1 MRSKGLW
8 GLAFGVC
15 VVASVVLPLLWQHS
29 LVDLK
34 VYRLGGTTLL
44 DEASAL
50 YDARLAGL
58 PFTYPPFAAVV
69 MVPFALLPW
78 TVAVVVWTLGT
89 FVSLVGV
96 WRLSV
101 GKGLASPVLL
111 AVVAGSLVLEPVRET
126 LGFGQVNLMLCALV
140 LYDLLG
146 PADRRGRGVWV
157 GLAAG
162 VKLTPLV
169 FFGLLVVTR
178 QWKALARA
186 SAAFVVT
193 VMVGF
198 VVTPQGAKE
207 YWTSLLADTTRIG
220 GLAFSSNQSWN
231 GFLVRLTGDLD
242 GGGAIWL
249 GLVAVTVGGGL
260 WLTRQLWVRGDR
272 VAAVAVTGLVGLLC
286 SPVSWSH
293 HWVWAIPLGIAVIGR
308 LTKYRVV
315 FGVFWF
321 GVFAVAPI
329 WWPPN
334 HENRELDWSF
344 AEQFSGNA
352 YLIAATVAVVML
364 ALGMRRNCKTGID
377 RRDPD
382 DCQADSGDI
391 GDPGGPGQA
400 PVVGGGGGLRRRRD
414 GSAVRVGPHRS

>member
-1 MRSKGLW
+1 MRSKWLW
-8 GLAFGVC
+8 GVAFGVC
-15 VVASVVLPLLWQHS
+15 VVASVVLPTHWRHS

-34 VYRLGGTTLL
+34 VYRLGGMTLL
-44 DEASAL
+44 DDAAGL
-50 YDARLAGL
+50 YDVRLAGL

-78 TVAVVVWTLGT
+78 AVAVVVWTLGT
-89 FVSLVGV
+89 FVSLVAV

-101 GKGLASPVLL
+101 GRVMASPVLL
-111 AVVAGSLVLEPVRET
+111 GVVAGSLLLEPVRET

-146 PADRRGRGVWV
+146 QRRGRGIWV

-169 FFGLLVVTR
+169 FLGLLVVTR
-178 QWKALARA
+178 QWKALAYA
-186 SAAFVVT
+186 SAGFVGSV
-193 VMVGF
+193 VVGF
-198 VVTPQGAKE
+198 VVTPHGAEE

-231 GFLVRLTGDLD
+231 GFLIRLSGDLD

-249 GLVAVTVGGGL
+249 GLVALTVGGGL
-260 WLTRQLWVRGDR
+260 WLAQQLWRRGER
-272 VAAVAVTGLVGLLC
+272 VAAVAVTGVVGLLC

-293 HWVWAIPLGIAVIGR
+293 HWVWAIPLGVAVIGR

-315 FGVFWF
+315 FGVLWF

-334 HENRELDWSF
+334 HENRELDWSV

-352 YLIAATVAVVML
+352 YLIAAMVAVGIL
-364 ALGMRRNCKTGID
+364 AIGLRQNCKSGID
-377 RRDPD
+377 RRDPG

-391 GDPGGPGQA
+391 GDPGGVGEA
-400 PVVGGGGGLRRRRD
+400 PVVGGGGGLRRRR
-414 GSAVRVGPHRS
+414 GGAAVRLGPHRG

>member
-1 MRSKGLW
+1 MRSKVLW

-34 VYRLGGTTLL
+34 VYRLGGATLL
-44 DEASAL
+44 DDAAAL
-50 YDARLAGL
+50 YDVRLAGL

-78 TVAVVVWTLGT
+78 SVAVAVWTLGT
-89 FVSLVGV
+89 FVSLIAV
-96 WRLSV
+96 WKLST
-101 GKGLASPVLL
+101 GNRLASPVLL

-146 PADRRGRGVWV
+146 PAERRGRGIWV

-178 QWKALARA
+178 QWKALAHA
-186 SAAFVVT
+186 AAAFVVT
-193 VMVGF
+193 MLVGF
-198 VVTPQGAKE
+198 VVTPHGAKE

-231 GFLVRLTGDLD
+231 AFLIRLTGDLD
-242 GGGAIWL
+242 GGGLVWA
-249 GLVAVTVGGGL
+249 GLVVVTVGGGL
-260 WLTRQLWVRGDR
+260 WLARLLWVTGER
-272 VAAVAVTGLVGLLC
+272 VAAVSVTALVGLLC

-293 HWVWAIPLGIAVIGR
+293 HWVWAIPLGVAVIGR

-315 FGVFWF
+315 FGVLWF
-321 GVFAVAPI
+321 GVFTIAPI

-334 HENRELDWSF
+334 HDNRELDWSF

-352 YLIAATVAVVML
+352 YLIAAMVAVVL
-364 ALGMRRNCKTGID
+364 LTLRLRHNCRSGID
-377 RRDPD
+377 RLDPAE
-382 DCQADSGDI
+382 CQADLGDI
-391 GDPGGPGQA
+391 GLVGGPGQA
-400 PVVGGGGGLRRRRD
+400 PVVGGGGGLRRRRGD
-414 GSAVRVGPHRS
+414 SAVRVGPHRG